1 MSSIYTVMST
11 ESADPVHS
19 AHTVPFTTHTS
30 THARKH
36 TRYHHSFSHHIADS
50 GDYDDDDVSGATR
63 RGITSTG
70 GLGLVTQVTGQVT
83 LGDRCNP
90 WSEDHLGGH

>member
-30 THARKH
+30 TPHARKH

-50 GDYDDDDVSGATR
+50 GDYDDEDVNGTTWGESLQLEDYSRARPCYPGNR
-63 RGITSTG
+63 SR
-70 GLGLVTQVTGQVT
+70 
-83 LGDRCNP
+83 NP
-90 WSEDHLGGH
+90 G